1 MIKNYEEL
9 LDNKKK
15 EILEGIRNLSFE
27 ELLNLAQ
34 DIESYNG
41 ALEGWRI
48 NDKEFFDCYFDGDTL
63 GAVRAVCYGTYNYSD
78 DYVKFDAYGNL
89 ESGNQWDVQEDILL
103 EEDTILDEILENHH
117 ELDVPRSLM
126 DLIEEYEELEEEQ
139 ENAEE
144 LEEE

>member
-9 LDNKKK
+9 LDNKRE
-15 EILEGIRNLSFE
+15 EILEGIRSLSFE

-144 LEEE
+144 E

>member
-1 MIKNYEEL
+1 MTKNYEEL
-9 LDNKKK
+9 LNNKKK

-48 NDKEFFDCYFDGDTL
+48 NDKEFFDYYFDGDVIE
-63 GAVRAVCYGTYNYSD
+63 AVKAVCYGDYQYSD

-89 ESGNQWDVQEDILL
+89 ESGNQWDVQQDILL

-144 LEEE
+144 

>member
-9 LDNKKK
+9 LDNKRE

-89 ESGNQWDVQEDILL
+89 ESGSQWDVQEDILL

-144 LEEE
+144 EEE

>member
-1 MIKNYEEL
+1 MTKNYEEL
-9 LDNKKK
+9 LNSKRE
-15 EILEGIRNLSFE
+15 EILEEIRNLSFDD
-27 ELLNLAQ
+27 LFYLVQ

-41 ALEGWRI
+41 ALGIGWRV

-103 EEDTILDEILENHH
+103 EENTILDEILENHH
-117 ELDVPRSLM
+117 NLDVPRDLM
-126 DLIEEYEELEEEQ
+126 DLIEEYEEIEKEQNAEKEEE
-139 ENAEE
+139 
-144 LEEE
+144 

>member
-9 LDNKKK
+9 LDNKRE
-15 EILEGIRNLSFE
+15 EILEGIRSLSFE

-48 NDKEFFDCYFDGDTL
+48 NDKEFFDCYFDGDVIE
-63 GAVRAVCYGTYNYSD
+63 AVRAVCYGTYNYSD

-117 ELDVPRSLM
+117 NLDVPRDLM

-139 ENAEE
+139 NAEE

>member
-9 LDNKKK
+9 LDNKRE
-15 EILEGIRNLSFE
+15 EILEGIRSLSFE

-48 NDKEFFDCYFDGDTL
+48 NDKEFFDYYFDGDTL

-117 ELDVPRSLM
+117 NLDVPRDLM
-126 DLIEEYEELEEEQ
+126 DLIEEYEGIKEEQ
-139 ENAEE
+139 QNAEE
-144 LEEE
+144 EEE

>member
-1 MIKNYEEL
+1 MTKNYEEL
-9 LDNKKK
+9 LDNKRE
-15 EILEGIRNLSFE
+15 EILEGIRSLSFE

-89 ESGNQWDVQEDILL
+89 ESGSQWDVQEDILL

-117 ELDVPRSLM
+117 NLDVPRDLM

-139 ENAEE
+139 QNAEE
-144 LEEE
+144 EEE

>member
-9 LDNKKK
+9 LDNKRE
-15 EILEGIRNLSFE
+15 EILEGIRSLSFE

-63 GAVRAVCYGTYNYSD
+63 GAVRAVCYGTYNYSE

-117 ELDVPRSLM
+117 NLDVPRDLM

-139 ENAEE
+139 NAEE

>member
-1 MIKNYEEL
+1 MTKNYEEL
-9 LDNKKK
+9 LDNKRE
-15 EILEGIRNLSFE
+15 EILEGIRSLSFE

-103 EEDTILDEILENHH
+103 EEGTILDEILENHH
-117 ELDVPRSLM
+117 NLDVPRDLM
-126 DLIEEYEELEEEQ
+126 DLIEEYEGIKEEQ
-139 ENAEE
+139 QNAEE
-144 LEEE
+144 EEE

>member
-9 LDNKKK
+9 LDNKRE

-63 GAVRAVCYGTYNYSD
+63 GAVRAVCYGTYNYLD

-103 EEDTILDEILENHH
+103 EENTILDEILENHH
-117 ELDVPRSLM
+117 NLDVPRDLM
-126 DLIEEYEELEEEQ
+126 DLIEEYEGIEKEL
-139 ENAEE
+139 NAEE
-144 LEEE
+144 EEE

>member
-1 MIKNYEEL
+1 MKKNYEEL
-9 LDNKKK
+9 LDNKRE

-78 DYVKFDAYGNL
+78 DYVKFNAYGNL
-89 ESGNQWDVQEDILL
+89 ESGNQWDVREDILL
-103 EEDTILDEILENHH
+103 EKNAILDEILENHH
-117 ELDVPRSLM
+117 NLDVPRDLM
-126 DLIEEYEELEEEQ
+126 DLIEEYEEIEKEQ
-139 ENAEE
+139 NAEE
-144 LEEE
+144 EEE

>member
-9 LDNKKK
+9 LDNKRE
-15 EILEGIRNLSFE
+15 EILEGIRSLSFE

-117 ELDVPRSLM
+117 NLDVPRDLM
-126 DLIEEYEELEEEQ
+126 DLIEEYEGIKEEQ
-139 ENAEE
+139 QNAEE
-144 LEEE
+144 EEE

>member
-9 LDNKKK
+9 LNNKKK

-63 GAVRAVCYGTYNYSD
+63 GAVRAVCYGDYQYSD

-117 ELDVPRSLM
+117 NLDVPRDLM
-126 DLIEEYEELEEEQ
+126 DLIEEYEEIEEEQ
-139 ENAEE
+139 NAEK
-144 LEEE
+144 EEE

>member
-9 LDNKKK
+9 LDNKRE
-15 EILEGIRNLSFE
+15 EILEEIRSLSFE

-89 ESGNQWDVQEDILL
+89 ESGSQWDVQEDILL

-117 ELDVPRSLM
+117 ELDVPRSLK

-144 LEEE
+144 

>member
-9 LDNKKK
+9 LNNKKK

-34 DIESYNG
+34 DIESYNE
-41 ALEGWRI
+41 ALEVGWRV
-48 NDKEFFDCYFDGDTL
+48 NDKDFFDCYFDGDTL

-89 ESGNQWDVQEDILL
+89 ESGSQWDVQEDILL

-117 ELDVPRSLM
+117 NLDVPRDLI
-126 DLIEEYEELEEEQ
+126 DLIEEYEEIEEEQ
-139 ENAEE
+139 NAEE

>member
-9 LDNKKK
+9 LNNKRE

-48 NDKEFFDCYFDGDTL
+48 NGKEFFDCYFDGDTL

-103 EEDTILDEILENHH
+103 EEDTILDEILQNYHN
-117 ELDVPRSLM
+117 LDVPRDLI
-126 DLIEEYEELEEEQ
+126 DLIEEIEEEQ
-139 ENAEE
+139 NAEE

>member
-9 LDNKKK
+9 LDNKRE
-15 EILEGIRNLSFE
+15 EILEGIRSLSFE

-117 ELDVPRSLM
+117 ELDVPKSLM

-139 ENAEE
+139 QNAEE
-144 LEEE
+144 EEE

>member
-9 LDNKKK
+9 LNNKKK
-15 EILEGIRNLSFE
+15 EILEGIRSLSFE
-27 ELLNLAQ
+27 ELFYLAQ
-34 DIESYNG
+34 DIENYNG
-41 ALEGWRI
+41 ALGIGWRV

-103 EEDTILDEILENHH
+103 EENTILDEILENHH
-117 ELDVPRSLM
+117 NLDVPRDLM
-126 DLIEEYEELEEEQ
+126 DLIEEYEEIEKEQNAEKEEE
-139 ENAEE
+139 
-144 LEEE
+144 